1 MGDDDGG
8 AAGQGGFERALDGGF
23 GFGIEM
29 GGGLVENDN
38 VRRLEEQTG
47 DSKALLLAA
56 GEAVAALA
64 DHGFELVGE
73 TLYEI
78 QDLRVA
84 KSGADLV
91 VGGVGPGIEQVGAD
105 GVVEEMG
112 ILGDDADTLVDR
124 VELQVADIDAADAD
138 GAALRVVEARDEVGD
153 GGFAGAG
160 GSDQRDQLAGSECGN

>member
-1 MGDDDGG
+1 MVESRWAMTMEVRPARAVSSARWMG
-8 AAGQGGFERALDGGF
+8 L

-78 QDLRVA
+78 QNLRVA

-91 VGGVGPGIEQVGAD
+91 VGGIGRASSRPRGGRGRD
-105 GVVEEMG
+105 GHPE
-112 ILGDDADTLVDR
+112 
-124 VELQVADIDAADAD
+124 
-138 GAALRVVEARDEVGD
+138 
-153 GGFAGAG
+153 
-160 GSDQRDQLAGSECGN
+160 